1 MEDKGFENFANQEK
15 CKSVAELREKRE
27 KIANRVAGTAIVF
40 LLLGI
45 TISCME
51 MDWLKT
57 CVYDTTIGYSV
68 KWSDIIL
75 VGSYV
80 CTSFVSVVAILI
92 GRTKLTKGFFSFLIL
107 FPISI
112 ILSVVAWFI
121 LFYVI
126 FNPLVRLA
134 WASM

>member
-1 MEDKGFENFANQEK
+1 MEQNE
-15 CKSVAELREKRE
+15 RKRE
-27 KIANRVAGTAIVF
+27 KIANKVAGIAIVF
-40 LLLGI
+40 LMLGI
-45 TISCME
+45 VISCME
-51 MDWLKT
+51 MEWLKT
-57 CVYDTTIGYSV
+57 CVYDTAIGYSV

-75 VGSYV
+75 VGCYV
-80 CTSFVSVVAILI
+80 CASFVSVVAILI

-112 ILSVVAWFI
+112 ILSAVAGFI

-126 FNPLVRLA
+126 FYPLVRLA